1 MLFRSQR
8 GVFHALGD
16 SSHTVGMFCGL
27 LREHRVANQEITF
40 RLLSII
46 LSTSSYA
53 LSEAQNTADLKN
65 KVLATNHDL
74 QRTLQENAV
83 LARIP
88 AENPSPVIRVA
99 RNGQILYRNEAG
111 GEVLQTMRCGVGDI
125 VGPEW
130 QAMID
135 RAFASGIREEF
146 EFTDNNTT
154 TAFVVAP
161 IPDAGYANF
170 YGTDVTARKKAEA
183 ELLRAKEAALAAN
196 GAKSE
201 FLANMSHEIRTPM
214 NAILGFSDLLS
225 RSTLDSKQRN
235 QLQAITSSG
244 KTLLTLI
251 NDILDLSKIEA
262 GKLEL
267 QYESIS
273 LRNIVQEI
281 QQIFSPDR
289 KSTRLNSSH
298 VSESRM
304 PSSA

>member
-1 MLFRSQR
+1 MLFRSGSEQSIYPEIFRSGLGKLERSAQGSSELSALLAGLEQFQRDIKEHATIEDILRVTKQYIGGLDLFWTMSFFLVNPLSFEFELVDCSPADERAAVDALAQDQIDSGKFAWALKQAAPVLFDSRDFPEPQR

-154 TAFVVAP
+154 TE
-161 IPDAGYANF
+161 IG
-170 YGTDVTARKKAEA
+170 
-183 ELLRAKEAALAAN
+183 RA
-196 GAKSE
+196 
-201 FLANMSHEIRTPM
+201 
-214 NAILGFSDLLS
+214 
-225 RSTLDSKQRN
+225 
-235 QLQAITSSG
+235 
-244 KTLLTLI
+244 
-251 NDILDLSKIEA
+251 
-262 GKLEL
+262 
-267 QYESIS
+267 
-273 LRNIVQEI
+273 
-281 QQIFSPDR
+281 
-289 KSTRLNSSH
+289 H
-298 VSESRM
+298 V
-304 PSSA
+304 